1 MESIENQRATIQQ
14 ILDNLMRLKDDTT
27 TSKKKKT
34 NNKAGNALI
43 VCINKKLPIS
53 CDVLNLGWMYEC
65 TISKRAPLEA
75 IESVCEDAFE
85 FPINKR
91 DWIWFERYILKSRVE
106 SPITSHNEST
116 FPFFCDCSL
125 LLFCFCFRHLLFLC
139 FFGILN
145 CDRFGFNQ

>member
-91 DWIWFERYILKSRVE
+91 DWIWFKKYILKSRVE
-106 SPITSHNEST
+106 SPFEWVPHKLNHS
-116 FPFFCDCSL
+116 FFL
-125 LLFCFCFRHLLFLC
+125 WGVFCFFLFFLFSFC
-139 FFGILN
+139 LK
-145 CDRFGFNQ
+145 